1 MTRSH
6 LVHRGLGAPS
16 IACAVWFAAI
26 ALAGCASPP
35 PPELGKASSTYASAA
50 QNADVNKYA
59 SVELYD
65 AKGALDRAES
75 NWKEEKDSEEAT
87 HLANLA
93 IERVEIAQTAAAA
106 RKSLEE
112 ARTLSKQRDKVM
124 LEASQKQVAATKKE
138 AARVKQEAAERE
150 QEMKREMQQMQARET
165 ERGLL
170 MTLGDVVFNVGESSL
185 APGATQKLV
194 PLAQFLKDNPDRQL
208 LVEGY
213 TDNTGS
219 DAFNLDLSQKRAQS
233 VTSFLADLGVT
244 PDRMIATGYG
254 KAYPVASNA
263 TPEGRQ
269 QNRRV
274 EIVILNPGQQ
284 ASQRVRAK
292 Q

>member
-1 MTRSH
+1 MTRPHSIRSP
-6 LVHRGLGAPS
+6 LAAPWLAGVVLS
-16 IACAVWFAAI
+16 ASV

-35 PPELGKASSTYASAA
+35 PPELGKASSAYAAA
-50 QNADVNKYA
+50 AKSPDVNKYA

-65 AKGALDRAES
+65 AKNALDRAES
-75 NWKEEKDSEEAT
+75 DWAAKGDAAEAS
-87 HLANLA
+87 HLADVA
-93 IERVEIAQTAAAA
+93 ATRVQIAETAAAA

-112 ARTLSKQRDKVM
+112 ARTLSQQRDKLA
-124 LEASQKQVAATKKE
+124 LEISQKEVAASKKE
-138 AARVKQEAAERE
+138 VERTKQAAAERE
-150 QEMKREMQQMQARET
+150 RQMRQELTEMQARET

-170 MTLGDVVFNVGESSL
+170 MTLGDVVFDVGEANL
-185 APGATQKLV
+185 RPGAAQKLV

-219 DAFNLDLSQKRAQS
+219 DGFNLDLSQKRAES
-233 VTSFLADLGVT
+233 VKNFLAEMGVA
-244 PDRMIATGYG
+244 PDRVIATGYG

-284 ASQRVRAK
+284 ASQRVRPR